1 MKRVITSINFILFV
15 SMSLLSQT
23 NYQGKLG
30 YAVSPAGHPYDY
42 SLLGEFFQEAADM
55 CDGGVVFANSAWRD
69 NYETSGLIP
78 NLQKLV
84 STFQPAPYGYTDMI
98 NFGWRSGDSLML
110 IVPENA
116 VNNWTNETAKEVFM
130 QMLVNAADSLQPA
143 YLLIGNEI
151 SFYWQQD
158 SSDYMN
164 WIDFFHNAC
173 DSIKAHSPNTKVGT
187 VFNFE
192 HLTGVGVLT
201 GFNQAYWGALDAI
214 DTAKIDILG
223 LTVYPFFS
231 YKTANEIPPDYLY
244 SVFDRLADKP
254 LVITETGWPA
264 DSFIGTWISSPQQQV
279 DYVHKLFGLITGQ
292 NVEVVNWLFLN
303 YLMDRT
309 DQTDFEIFRSVAL
322 RDSLGND
329 RPALP
334 FWLSHCRSTSVT
346 HDSNDNNHSFVLFQ
360 NYPNPFNSNTTISFN
375 LPQDEYIKL
384 TLFNTR
390 GKVVQ
395 IIARGIFTAGFHKV
409 MIDSD
414 DLASGL
420 YLYKLEAGDIVEV
433 RKIVVLE

>member
-84 STFQPAPYGYTDMI
+84 STF
-98 NFGWRSGDSLML
+98 
-110 IVPENA
+110 
-116 VNNWTNETAKEVFM
+116 
-130 QMLVNAADSLQPA
+130 
-143 YLLIGNEI
+143 
-151 SFYWQQD
+151 QQD